1 MPCLGLIPLVALLV
15 GCDGAGDHPSSA
27 KLLQQWHDHR
37 AELQQLVTDFQKDK
51 ALNRVAPDFTRPDD
65 PSTVGVSPARIAD
78 YRERLQK
85 AEVSRGIE
93 GYGDKDAIT
102 FIVSALGLS
111 VSGSGKGIAYL
122 EGDPEILVPDLDAYV
137 SKALADHS
145 RSFTAYQRLEGNWYL
160 YYDYED

>member
-1 MPCLGLIPLVALLV
+1 MPCLALFPLAALLL
-15 GCDGAGDHPSSA
+15 GCDGASDHPSGA
-27 KLLQQWHDHR
+27 KLIQQWHDHR
-37 AELQQLVTDFQKDK
+37 TVLDQLVKNFQADK

-65 PSTVGVSPARIAD
+65 PSTIGVTPARIAE
-78 YRERLQK
+78 YRELLQK
-85 AEVSRGIE
+85 ARVGKGIE

-122 EGDPEILVPDLDAYV
+122 EGAPEILVPDLDAYV
-137 SKALADHS
+137 SQALADHS
-145 RSFTAYQRLEGNWYL
+145 RSFTAFQRIDKNWYL